1 MRNAVALVIFLAL
14 TYAVA
19 AIGGASSGPDEWYR
33 SLTKPPWTPPSWVF
47 GPAWGLLYTLMAVGA
62 WLVWRQA
69 GEAPIALPLGLYAV
83 QLVLNGLWSV
93 FFFGLHS
100 PGLAMVDIVLL
111 WLAIVATTYAF
122 WQVSTVAGI
131 LFLPYLL
138 WVTFASTL
146 NYAIWRLN

>member
-1 MRNAVALVIFLAL
+1 MKSAVALVVFLAIA
-14 TYAVA
+14 YAVA
-19 AIGGASSGPDEWYR
+19 AIGGASSGPGEWYR
-33 SLTKPPWTPPSWVF
+33 SLVKPAWTPPPWIF
-47 GPAWGLLYTLMAVGA
+47 GPAWGLLYTLMAVAA
-62 WLVWRQA
+62 WLVWRRA
-69 GEAPIALPLGLYAV
+69 GAAPIALPLGLYAL

-93 FFFGLHS
+93 LFFGLHS

-122 WQVSTVAGI
+122 WQVSTAAGI

-138 WVTFASTL
+138 WVTLASTL